1 MNIVA
6 ATGNRNK
13 IAEINEK
20 LSGVD
25 DINILPLSDFGINPD
40 IEENADSFRGNALI
54 KAREVCRL
62 TGNVS
67 MADDSG
73 LVVDAL
79 GGEPGVYS
87 ARYGGPGLDDRGR
100 YMLLLERM
108 KNIPEGSRSARFV
121 CSIALVFPDG
131 REFVTESTCEGMIT
145 ERPEGG
151 MGFGYDPVFL
161 VPEKGKTMAM
171 LSMEEKNMISHR
183 GRALEKMAE
192 ILKGMKTAG

>member
-131 REFVTESTCEGMIT
+131 REFVTEGTCEGMIT